1 MGNCWN
7 PVYKGKRFDS
17 DPANPEDQVEQ
28 KEENNEETKVEK
40 APANVFSI
48 ISDGHA
54 VIRGIMTDI
63 GKFIEAEDLEK
74 ATEAYRDLE
83 KWEGIHRL
91 MYDGYGD
98 NQTPKGLFC
107 IMDENFGNL
116 AKEFGLSDG
125 HKELAGVEKGVEEAI
140 AAKDLEQFKTAFAEF
155 QKADEA
161 LLKKKEKLI
170 MPKIKHM
177 KISGVDMT
185 ELMTY
190 EILALAI
197 ETPDMEFFI
206 KHATSVLDKHYAKD
220 HLAREFSHALSDCST
235 PEQWETWWGW
245 IKESASTETFT
256 EIVDITG

>member
-1 MGNCWN
+1 M
-7 PVYKGKRFDS
+7 
-17 DPANPEDQVEQ
+17 
-28 KEENNEETKVEK
+28 
-40 APANVFSI
+40 I
-48 ISDGHA
+48 
-54 VIRGIMTDI
+54 DI
-63 GKFIEAEDLEK
+63 GKFIEAGDMEK
-74 ATEAYRDLE
+74 ATESYRDLE

-116 AKEFGLSDG
+116 ATEFGLSDG

-140 AAKDLEQFKTAFAEF
+140 AAEDLEQFKTAFAAF

-170 MPKIKHM
+170 MPKMKHM
-177 KISGVDMT
+177 KISGEDMT
-185 ELMTY
+185 ALMTY

-206 KHATSVLDKHYAKD
+206 KHGTKILDKHYRKEQ
-220 HLAREFSHALSDCST
+220 LAREFCHALSDCST

-245 IKESASTETFT
+245 IKESVTTETFS
-256 EIVDITG
+256 EIVDLIV